1 MYTGVSGDL
10 SLSHLASMFDGR
22 LAGGALDYSGFHTKE
37 LDSLFAGVAR
47 ATSNEEL
54 TSTWHAVQRV
64 LAREV
69 PVSWIYHARGVQGL
83 SRRLE
88 QVRMDLRGEMA
99 TLLQWRLAAPGTDH

>member
-1 MYTGVSGDL
+1 
-10 SLSHLASMFDGR
+10 MFDGR
-22 LAGGALDYSGFHTKE
+22 LAGGALDYSGYHTTE
-37 LDSLFAGVAR
+37 LDALFVGVAR
-47 ATSNEEL
+47 ATSNDEL
-54 TSTWHAVQRV
+54 TTRWHAVQEA

-99 TLLQWRLAAPGTDH
+99 TLRQWRLVAPGTDH

>member
-1 MYTGVSGDL
+1 
-10 SLSHLASMFDGR
+10 MFDGR
-22 LAGGALDYSGFHTKE
+22 LAGGALDYSGYHTAA
-37 LDSLFAGVAR
+37 LDSLFAGVGR

-54 TSTWHAVQRV
+54 TSRWHSVQET

-99 TLLQWRLAAPGTDH
+99 TLLQWRLVAPGTGH

>member
-1 MYTGVSGDL
+1 M
-10 SLSHLASMFDGR
+10 
-22 LAGGALDYSGFHTKE
+22 AGGALDYSGFHTKA
-37 LDSLFAGVAR
+37 LDSLFARVAG
-47 ATSNEEL
+47 ATSDEEL
-54 TSTWHAVQRV
+54 SETWHAVQGT

-99 TLLQWRLAAPGTDH
+99 TLLQWRLAAPGTNH